1 MRLAAPL
8 LLTILLGCG
17 GQPHSQEGFAP
28 TQLFFFE
35 VVCLHPGP
43 DCLAAKQLIEQELPK
58 YKYTFTPGSSRT
70 WPYYQAFPLDADV
83 PPDTLLPPHTRLHQ
97 LIPYQEKTLFGPS
110 AESLVSIRLYT
121 VNDSIPDYEVNI
133 FRLENGRQEK
143 TGTSGP
149 QRATQRPGMTLSTPE
164 ILLKSVI
171 RFSFK

>member
-8 LLTILLGCG
+8 ILTILLGCG
-17 GQPHSQEGFAP
+17 GQPHSGEGFAP

-97 LIPYQEKTLFGPS
+97 LIPYQERTFFGPS